1 MKGTMIV
8 GILLIA
14 LGLIGFLAGEVSY
27 TKNEETADLGPI
39 DISVKEKKRV
49 EIPPAASAVAVVAG
63 VALLLMGSRRRG
75 A

>member
-14 LGLIGFLAGEVSY
+14 LGLIGFLAGGVSY

-39 DISVKEKKRV
+39 DISVREKKRV
-49 EIPPAASAVAVVAG
+49 EIPPAASGAAVVAG
-63 VALLLMGSRRRG
+63 GVLLLMGSRRRG